1 MSSDAFD
8 KPVRVALGPAG
19 NITHVISTPLQAAEK
34 LLNEWPAVSGNRQ
47 VAARKAVLKAME
59 NAQDALLRAKAR
71 KAFEEAAKEAG
82 ILQPE
87 PPKSIASKVFKSSS
101 WSKRKR

>member
-19 NITHVISTPLQAAEK
+19 NVTYVVSTPLQAAQK
-34 LLNEWPAVSGNRQ
+34 LLNEWPDVTGNRQ
-47 VAARKAVLKAME
+47 LAARKAVLKAME

-71 KAFEEAAKEAG
+71 KAFEEAAREAG

-87 PPKSIASKVFKSSS
+87 PPQSIATKAFKSPY